1 MKKYNSLLEDQL
13 QKHLPSAPAADL
25 EPLLEAISKSYD
37 HFEQEREL
45 IEHDKDL
52 NSKELLEANEELKK
66 TNSELDRFVYSVSH
80 DLRAPITSVLG
91 LIQITRN
98 EQDPEVRAQYFML
111 MESSLRRLD
120 NFIHDIIDY
129 SRNNRLESKPEAI
142 NFDELTEE
150 VAASLRFMPDADII
164 ALTKDFSAEIP
175 FYTDRQRLKVI
186 LTNLISNAVRYY
198 NPRQDNPYILFRV
211 RTSEESASLEVS
223 DNGIGIEEEYLP
235 RIFDMFFRA
244 HQESKGSGLGL
255 YIVKETVMKLGGEIN
270 VSSTFGEGTSFAI
283 TLPNKRPQ

>member
-13 QKHLPSAPAADL
+13 QKYLSSAPAADL
-25 EPLLEAISKSYD
+25 EPLLEAISQSYD
-37 HFEQEREL
+37 HFKHEREL
-45 IEHDKDL
+45 IERDIVH

-91 LIQITRN
+91 LIQITKN

-120 NFIHDIIDY
+120 SFIHDIIDY

-142 NFDELTEE
+142 DFDELTEE
-150 VAASLRFMPDADII
+150 VAASLRFMPDADTI
-164 ALTKDFSAEIP
+164 ALIKDFSTEVP

-186 LTNLISNAVRYY
+186 LTNLISNAVRYF
-198 NPRQDNPYILFRV
+198 NPRQAKPHILFRV
-211 RTSEESASLEVS
+211 ITGEESAFLEIS
-223 DNGIGIEEEYLP
+223 DNGIGIEEDYLR

-270 VSSTFGEGTSFAI
+270 VNSAFGDGTSFAI
-283 TLPNKRPQ
+283 TLPNKRPR